1 MGKFFKFLRAQD
13 YVSEKWTSVVDGP
26 KDVWN
31 YKDMK
36 GDCEDYVFAI
46 IWRYSN
52 GSKWKFYWNV
62 LFGPFRFW
70 YTVVKPESP
79 YNGHM
84 VLEYK
89 KSALCTEVL
98 HKTIAPQRWYT
109 NMVFKHPFN
118 KIRVVFKLI
127 RGAVIR
133 G

>member
-1 MGKFFKFLRAQD
+1 MDSHMKFLAVHR
-13 YVSEKWTSVVDGP
+13 YVTVNWTSAVDGP

-31 YKDMK
+31 YKYLK

-46 IWRYSN
+46 IWYYSDC
-52 GSKWKFYWNV
+52 SKWKFYWNV

-70 YTVVKPESP
+70 FTFVKPVSP
-79 YNGHM
+79 VNGHM
-84 VLEYK
+84 VLEYRK
-89 KSALCTEVL
+89 NELCTEVL
-98 HKTIAPQRWYT
+98 HQTMAPQNWYT

-127 RGAVIR
+127 RGAMIR